1 MISIEDCNDS
11 NEINNVDL
19 VCRSSMAATLGYDDA
34 AFIETIQLSACASR
48 RTRFL
53 ASQQN
58 IDWDFRVVVPPSF
71 ANTNSETSESIST
84 ALELIET
91 SSADEFANEF
101 VTRASSNGNLA
112 AQTTSAIESSLDTEG
127 ITTVSNGM
135 ASGDGD
141 KKDNNMILIIAAV
154 GGGVVIVLFVVAL
167 FMCRRTRID
176 ARKSNAKRRSADSS
190 TNTFKKN
197 EMIETYSSGF
207 EDAHHEL

>member
-1 MISIEDCNDS
+1 M
-11 NEINNVDL
+11 NNVDL

-48 RTRFL
+48 RTRVL

-127 ITTVSNGM
+127 ITTISNGM
-135 ASGDGD
+135 ASEDGD
-141 KKDNNMILIIAAV
+141 ESDNNMILIIAAV

-167 FMCRRTRID
+167 FMCRRTKIG
-176 ARKSNAKRRSADSS
+176 ARTSNVKTSAGSS
-190 TNTFKKN
+190 TDAYMKN